1 MIVFRQNTG
10 LPPGGLVF
18 KDPKADKLWN
28 DTSAFMEDRVT
39 EVITFRKQNP
49 SIYDPQRDA
58 DFFNRE
64 KVMQEITDQ
73 NFARLGGNPTYF
85 IDGGNRR
92 VQGFQTAVIEKCD
105 CGALAHQILCASGP
119 PAWGGDCTSRCYW
132 PSALL
137 QGAMDSERHCRVS
150 GHSAAQLRRLRG

>member
-105 CGALAHQILCASGP
+105 CGVELEPRYCP
-119 PAWGGDCTSRCYW
+119 TC
-132 PSALL
+132 
-137 QGAMDSERHCRVS
+137 QGNRIIGYMCPKCN
-150 GHSAAQLRRLRG
+150 RRYESH